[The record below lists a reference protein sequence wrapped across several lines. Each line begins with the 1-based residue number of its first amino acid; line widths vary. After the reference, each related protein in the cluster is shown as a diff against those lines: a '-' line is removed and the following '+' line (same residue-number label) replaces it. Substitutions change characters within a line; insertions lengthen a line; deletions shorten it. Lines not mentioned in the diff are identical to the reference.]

1 MLLHPVK
8 AQCPNLPERVSELG
22 QHQIMGSVSIWH
34 WGLVIVI
41 FASPD
46 HGNCA
51 RVQNGAVI
59 HAIASAF
66 VPIYGLV
73 YFFAAE
79 KR

>member
-1 MLLHPVK
+1 
-8 AQCPNLPERVSELG
+8 
-22 QHQIMGSVSIWH
+22 MGSLSIWH
-34 WGLVIVI
+34 WVVTFLAVAIPILGIVR
-41 FASPD
+41 
-46 HGNCA
+46 G
-51 RVQNGAVI
+51 VKNGAAI